1 VAEDS
6 TPTQPTPDAPATAD
20 TPTAAAPD
28 TGANTQQSP
37 QPTDWESRY
46 KASQAELTRK
56 SQALI
61 ARERD
66 LEDLRAASTESDEGD
81 EEAPQPGRKPNRQ
94 AETIA
99 KYEERLAEAEWTIAR
114 SIYDDSTIDAY
125 SSAATL
131 LESAETATDH
141 VAAFEAYH
149 QARLGGA
156 TPAAAAPTVGAPPP
170 SAVAPRADSNRS
182 DAPVLPDVEAQL
194 REASEKHDLGLGVK
208 ALLAKAGLRG

>member
-1 VAEDS
+1 MAEDS
-6 TPTQPTPDAPATAD
+6 TTTQPTPDAPATAD

-37 QPTDWESRY
+37 QPTDWQARY
-46 KASQAELTRK
+46 KALQADNTRNK
-56 SQALI
+56 QALI
-61 ARERD
+61 DRDRE
-66 LEDLRAASTESDEGD
+66 LADLRAESPESDDD
-81 EEAPQPGRKPNRQ
+81 EEPPARVRKNRQ
-94 AETIA
+94 SESVAEY
-99 KYEERLAEAEWTIAR
+99 KERLEEAEWTIAR
-114 SIYDDSTIDAY
+114 AIYDEPQIEAY
-125 SSAATL
+125 SAAATL
-131 LESAETATDH
+131 LEAATTASDH

-194 REASEKHDLGLGVK
+194 REASEKHDLGLGIR
-208 ALLAKAGLRG
+208 ALLAKAGVRG

>member
-1 VAEDS
+1 VAQDS
-6 TPTQPTPDAPATAD
+6 TPTQAAPDAPATAD
-20 TPTAAAPD
+20 TQTAATPD

-61 ARERD
+61 ARERE
-66 LEDLRAASTESDEGD
+66 LTELQRAGDGSEEEGD
-81 EEAPQPGRKPNRQ
+81 EPPARSRTSTRQSEAL
-94 AETIA
+94 A
-99 KYEERLAEAEWTIAR
+99 KAEERLAEAEWTIAR
-114 SIYDDSTIDAY
+114 AIYPEQAIDAY
-125 SSAATL
+125 VAASTL
-131 LESAETATDH
+131 LDHAETASDH

-156 TPAAAAPTVGAPPP
+156 TPAAAAPSGAPPP
-170 SAVAPRADSNRS
+170 AAIAPRADSNRS

-194 REASEKHDLGLGVK
+194 REAKEKHDLSSGIRAILGQ
-208 ALLAKAGLRG
+208 AGIRK